1 MACKVLCDW
10 APFARCPIFST
21 IVPVTPAL
29 LASIAFQHIPGC
41 PCSID
46 FAVWML
52 FPQIFTC
59 PLPSSP
65 VYFISLCKYH
75 HCRKFFP
82 APVTPSSPYLAL
94 SFFILLI
101 IRLIIAL
108 LSCTCC
114 LPCLN
119 SCFMRARLHLCCW
132 HLCLHWQEQT
142 LVNSRRS
149 INICYM
155 NVCH

>member
-1 MACKVLCDW
+1 MWLGSFRPMSDLFYHRTCHPSSSGLHCLSAY
-10 APFARCPIFST
+10 PRM
-21 IVPVTPAL
+21 
-29 LASIAFQHIPGC
+29 

-52 FPQIFTC
+52 FPQIFTY
-59 PLPSSP
+59 PLPSPP

-82 APVTPSSPYLAL
+82 APVTPSSSYLAL

-114 LPCLN
+114 LPCLS
-119 SCFMRARLHLCCW
+119 SCFVRARLHLCCW

-149 INICYM
+149 INISYM